1 MTNPTARSS
10 KSCVAWGV
18 CLPLPPWA
26 PKGANICHFDLF
38 LLPLQKNN
46 DMSAVTAIYH
56 LVINTYRREMTL
68 PQQSSEILY
77 NYIAATIRN
86 KNCHVYEINGIEN
99 HIHILLRL
107 RPDVCLSDLVRDI
120 KLSSNNWIKIHQAS
134 FPMFS
139 GWGKEYGA
147 FTYAL
152 RDMEM
157 VANYIKRQ
165 REHHQRQSFEDE
177 YKHLLNNA
185 GIEWNEYRLT

>member
-1 MTNPTARSS
+1 
-10 KSCVAWGV
+10 
-18 CLPLPPWA
+18 
-26 PKGANICHFDLF
+26 
-38 LLPLQKNN
+38 
-46 DMSAVTAIYH
+46 MSAVTAIYH
-56 LVINTYRREMTL
+56 LVINTYCREMTL
-68 PQQSSEILY
+68 PEQSSEILY

-99 HIHILLRL
+99 HIHILLSL
-107 RPDVCLSDLVRDI
+107 RADVRLSDLVRDV
-120 KLSSNNWIKIHQAS
+120 KLSSSNWIKIHQAS

-152 RDMEM
+152 RDKDM

-165 REHHQRQSFEDE
+165 REHHRRQTFEDE
-177 YKHLLNNA
+177 YKHLLSNA